1 MSLRR
6 YEDEIYDVLTT
17 DFDLNTEVKNEDDR
31 VILRANCSIDA
42 LEDEDILFKR
52 NILYQRR
59 LRAPRIMAANG
70 QLAEVP

>member
-42 LEDEDILFKR
+42 LEDEDILITKKLLLHLHLINFMKMK
-52 NILYQRR
+52 NL
-59 LRAPRIMAANG
+59 LN
-70 QLAEVP
+70 